1 MNHASLVGTVG
12 QYGVKIFYTEHSK
25 PQTSLTLVVEN
36 AGKDGTTYKTFIP
49 VLIVGSR
56 AEEYAESLEPGEW
69 LAIESGKLAYKAGKT
84 KESGKLMVVTF
95 DVERLSGSLALPL
108 ESAN

>member
-1 MNHASLVGTVG
+1 MGH
-12 QYGVKIFYTEHSK
+12 YGVKISWTDGGK

-36 AGKDGTTYKTFIP
+36 PGKVGATYKTFIP
-49 VLIVGSR
+49 VLIIGAH
-56 AEEYAESLEPGEW
+56 AEAYAETLEPGDV

-84 KESGKLMVVTF
+84 KDSGKLVVVCF
-95 DVERLSGSLALPL
+95 DVERLSASLALPV